1 MVTKAKG
8 KAPERAAH
16 PHAAELAKAVKLVD
30 AGKHAE
36 AIKSLEAL
44 AAETGGDPAFH
55 RCVMSYLHLAQAKV
69 HPAKAAA
76 ESAEQ
81 EAQSLLNHRD
91 HAGALKVL
99 DKAIKAHP
107 KKGLLHYLAATA
119 YAQAGKAEPAAESL
133 KQAMALDQS
142 ALFLFRLE
150 PDFAELRK
158 SSLFAFTEN
167 D

>member
-8 KAPERAAH
+8 KAPERSAH
-16 PHAAELAKAVKLVD
+16 PHAAEFAKAVKLVD
-30 AGKHAE
+30 AGKHTE
-36 AIKSLEAL
+36 AIKPLEAL
-44 AAETGGDPAFH
+44 AAETVGDPSFH
-55 RCVMSYLHLAQAKV
+55 RCVVSYLHLAQAKA
-69 HPAKAAA
+69 HPAKAATHTP
-76 ESAEQ
+76 EE
-81 EAQSLLNHRD
+81 EAQALLNHRD

-150 PDFAELRK
+150 PDFSELRK
-158 SSLFAFTEN
+158 SVLFAFTEN

>member
-1 MVTKAKG
+1 MVTKAKD

-30 AGKHAE
+30 GGKHAE
-36 AIKSLEAL
+36 AIKPLEAL
-44 AAETGGDPAFH
+44 AAATAGDPAFH
-55 RCVMSYLHLAQAKV
+55 RVAMSYLHLAQAKI
-69 HPAKAAA
+69 HPTKAAA
-76 ESAEQ
+76 ESAEE
-81 EAQSLLNHRD
+81 EAQSLLNQRD

>member
-30 AGKHAE
+30 SGKHAE
-36 AIKSLEAL
+36 AIKPLEAL
-44 AAETGGDPAFH
+44 AAESAGDPAF
-55 RCVMSYLHLAQAKV
+55 RRVVEAYLSVAKAKA
-69 HPAKAAA
+69 HPAKAVVLSP
-76 ESAEQ
+76 ED

-119 YAQAGKAEPAAESL
+119 HAQAGKAEPAAECL
-133 KQAMALDQS
+133 KQALALDPS
-142 ALFLFRLE
+142 TLFLFRLE
-150 PDFAELRK
+150 PDFTELRK
-158 SSLFAFTEN
+158 SPLFAFTEL

>member
-36 AIKSLEAL
+36 AVKPLEAL
-44 AAETGGDPAFH
+44 AEETKGDPSFH
-55 RCVMSYLHLAQAKV
+55 RCVMSYLHLAQAKA
-69 HPAKAAA
+69 HPAKVAA
-76 ESAEQ
+76 ESPEQ
-81 EAQSLLNHRD
+81 EAQSLLNRRD
-91 HAGALKVL
+91 HAGALKVVE
-99 DKAIKAHP
+99 KALKANP

-133 KQAMALDQS
+133 KQAMALDPS

-150 PDFAELRK
+150 PDFAEFRK
-158 SSLFAFTEN
+158 SALFAFTEN

>member
-8 KAPERAAH
+8 KAPERPAH

-36 AIKSLEAL
+36 ALKPLEAL
-44 AAETGGDPAFH
+44 AAESVHDPAF
-55 RCVMSYLHLAQAKV
+55 RRVVEAYLAVAKAKA
-69 HPAKAAA
+69 HPAKLAGL
-76 ESAEQ
+76 SAED
-81 EAQSLLNHRD
+81 EAQALLNHRD

-99 DKAIKAHP
+99 DKALKAHP

-119 YAQAGKAEPAAESL
+119 HAQAGKAEAAAESL
-133 KQAMALDQS
+133 RQAIALDPS
-142 ALFLFRLE
+142 TLFLFRLE
-150 PDFAELRK
+150 PDFTELRK
-158 SSLFAFTEN
+158 SPLFAFTEL

>member
-8 KAPERAAH
+8 KAPERAEH

-30 AGKHAE
+30 SGKHAD
-36 AIKSLEAL
+36 AIKPLEAL
-44 AAETGGDPAFH
+44 AAACAGDPAF
-55 RCVMSYLHLAQAKV
+55 RRVVEAYLSVAKAHA

-76 ESAEQ
+76 HQPEE
-81 EAQSLLNHRD
+81 EAQELLNRKD

-119 YAQAGKAEPAAESL
+119 HAQAGQAEAAAGCL
-133 KQAMALDQS
+133 KQAMALDPS
-142 ALFLFRLE
+142 TLFLFRLE
-150 PDFAELRK
+150 PDFTELRK

>member
-8 KAPERAAH
+8 KAPEREAH

-30 AGKHAE
+30 GGKHAE
-36 AIKSLEAL
+36 AIKPLEAL
-44 AAETGGDPAFH
+44 AAASAGDPAL
-55 RCVMSYLHLAQAKV
+55 RRVVESYLSVARAKA

-76 ESAEQ
+76 ESPEQ

-91 HAGALKVL
+91 HANALKVL
-99 DKAIKAHP
+99 EKALKAQP

-119 YAQAGKAEPAAESL
+119 YAQAGKAEAAAESL
-133 KQAMALDQS
+133 KQAMALDPS

-150 PDFAELRK
+150 PDFSELRK
-158 SSLFAFTEN
+158 SPLFAFTEL

>member
-30 AGKHAE
+30 SGKHAE
-36 AIKSLEAL
+36 AIKPLEAL
-44 AAETGGDPAFH
+44 ASASAGDPAFH
-55 RCVMSYLHLAQAKV
+55 RCVMSYLHLAQAKA
-69 HPAKAAA
+69 HPTKAAA
-76 ESAEQ
+76 QTAE
-81 EAQSLLNHRD
+81 EEVHTLLNNRD

-99 DKAIKAHP
+99 EKAIKANP

-158 SSLFAFTEN
+158 SPLFAFTEN

>member
-30 AGKHAE
+30 SGKHAE
-36 AIKSLEAL
+36 AVKPLEAL
-44 AAETGGDPAFH
+44 AAESAHDPAF
-55 RCVMSYLHLAQAKV
+55 RRVVEAYLSVAKAKA

-76 ESAEQ
+76 FSPED
-81 EAQSLLNHRD
+81 EAQALLNHRD

-107 KKGLLHYLAATA
+107 KKGLLHYLASTA
-119 YAQAGKAEPAAESL
+119 YAQAGKAEAAAESL
-133 KQAMALDQS
+133 KQAIALDPS
-142 ALFLFRLE
+142 TLFLFRLE
-150 PDFAELRK
+150 PDFTELRK
-158 SSLFAFTEN
+158 SSLFAFTEL